1 MFGNHLNKIGHR
13 DTETQRHKNEKPL
26 YPCASVASSDS
37 RRTRRRPS
45 FGALLMLALAI
56 NGLVTLAGII
66 QPARAYNQELEKLNR
81 FVQTSNAPGDEVA
94 IFLEGRDLIAEE
106 AWEDAA
112 NKFAQYIDK
121 YPKGKD
127 VDAALYWR
135 SYALVKEEKFN
146 EADRMIGRLLSQFP
160 NSRWKR
166 DAEALR
172 LQRPTRHVPDN
183 IDNLPDEERVIALQ
197 SLFQGNPEQ
206 GAVLAANILH
216 SSTASR
222 RLKETAIS
230 LLGQHGA
237 AQDKDMLIDIVR
249 NNTDS
254 QLRKMAIFWLSQTND
269 ESVLDLLKQ
278 FATSADD
285 EISKAAIF
293 GITQHRSPRVD
304 AILAEMARSGANRRQ
319 REEAIFWISQRD
331 SAGNDDLLIQ
341 IFESDK
347 DPQIRKRVIFAL
359 TQRHSEAARA
369 KLFEIARSASDSEL
383 RGDAIFW
390 VGQRGDNLAA
400 DELTRLLDSERDTDV
415 RKKIVFSLS
424 QMNNPKA
431 RAKLMDVVRGSDD
444 PELRGETV
452 FWLAQTG
459 GDQIVEFLSQLYDS
473 EKAIAVKK
481 KIIFALTQ
489 TKNHKAALRK
499 LMAIGKSDPSPEAR
513 KEAIFWI
520 GQSRDPEA
528 IKFIEDLLK

>member
-1 MFGNHLNKIGHR
+1 MFRNYLNRISHR
-13 DTETQRHKNEKPL
+13 GAQTPSEESQTTRRFADAAPL
-26 YPCASVASSDS
+26 PHG
-37 RRTRRRPS
+37 RLRRRPS
-45 FGALLMLALAI
+45 LGALLMLALAI
-56 NGLVTLAGII
+56 NGLVTLVGII
-66 QPARAYNQELEKLNR
+66 QPTRAYNQDLEKLNR
-81 FVQTSNAPGDEVA
+81 FVQTSTAPGDEVA
-94 IFLEGRDLIAEE
+94 FFREGRDLIDEE

-112 NKFAQYIDK
+112 SKFGQYIAK

-127 VDAALYWR
+127 VDAALYWL
-135 SYALVKEEKFN
+135 SYALIKGEKFN
-146 EADRMIGRLLSQFP
+146 DAEGVIARLLSQFP

-172 LQRPTRHVPDN
+172 LQKPTRHVPDN

-206 GAVLAANILH
+206 GAVLAANILRNPN
-216 SSTASR
+216 SSR

-230 LLGQHGA
+230 LLGQNGA
-237 AQDKDMLIDIVR
+237 AQNKDLLIDIAR
-249 NNTDS
+249 NNTDL
-254 QLRKMAIFWLSQTND
+254 QLRKTAIFWLSQTSD
-269 ESVLDLLKQ
+269 ESILDLLNQ
-278 FATSADD
+278 FATSPDE
-285 EISKAAIF
+285 EISKVAIF

-304 AILAEMARSGANRRQ
+304 AILAEMARSGPSRRQ

-331 SAGNDDLLIQ
+331 SASNDDLLIQ

-359 TQRHSEAARA
+359 TQRHSEAARV
-369 KLFEIARSASDSEL
+369 KLFEIARSAADREL
-383 RGDAIFW
+383 RGEAIFW
-390 VGQRGDNLAA
+390 VGQRGGDQAA
-400 DELTRLLDSERDTDV
+400 DELTRLLDSERDKEV
-415 RKKIVFSLS
+415 RKKLVFSLS
-424 QMNNPKA
+424 QMNNQKA
-431 RAKLMDVVRGSDD
+431 RAKLMDVVRSSDD
-444 PELRGETV
+444 AELRGETV

-459 GDQIVEFLSQLYDS
+459 GDQIVDFLGQLYDS
-473 EKAIAVKK
+473 EKTVEVKK

-489 TKNHKAALRK
+489 TKNQKAALRK